1 VAVLEDQA
9 TDTPTPPPAL
19 EPPNLV
25 SPSPVLIPVTG
36 MDYSLPVPLA
46 KMQTTFGNLGL
57 ALIGLGLVLQG
68 LSRRI
73 KD

>member
-1 VAVLEDQA
+1 
-9 TDTPTPPPAL
+9 
-19 EPPNLV
+19 
-25 SPSPVLIPVTG
+25 